1 MMLVARTQKQR
12 KKKRFGGKK
21 KGKKGI
27 IIPTMN
33 AIRGMDR
40 KKVLNSPLNKFLIL
54 AFKIY
59 S

>member
-12 KKKRFGGKK
+12 EKKRFGGKK
-21 KGKKGI
+21 KGKNGI

-40 KKVLNSPLNKFLIL
+40 KEVLNSPLNKFLIL